1 MGCSSSEDSSTDKSL
16 GEAPMLGPASMA
28 SAGASG
34 GDSMHGSFGNT
45 APGTTPPATPLT
57 PSGASGAGGAGASMA
72 PASPSSSFDDGAE
85 PEFSG
90 AKDSAAPAMGAAVA
104 PTTTTAPGTGT
115 VQSGTLTAGAWDDN
129 RNFERFS
136 QYRSDLLQNGL
147 EGTMPTSD
155 SEHAAAHE
163 ESSAALAAHQKLD
176 IALVVDTTGS
186 MGDEIAYLQAEFLS
200 ISQAIEDAYPDAE
213 QRWAL
218 VVYKDQGDDYVVR
231 SVDFTADASSF
242 RSKLGQQSAGGG
254 GDMPEAP
261 DAALAEM
268 TGLAWRSG
276 DDVARLAFWV
286 ADAPHHAEKAADM
299 ADAVRA
305 THDLGV
311 HIYPVASSGIN
322 ELTELTMRS
331 SAQLTGGRYL
341 FLTDDSGVGGEHK
354 EPTIPCYFVTR
365 LDHAIERMVGIE
377 MSGEYAEPATDDIIR
392 TGGDPE
398 DGACTLEGGDT
409 VAIF

>member
-1 MGCSSSEDSSTDKSL
+1 M
-16 GEAPMLGPASMA
+16 
-28 SAGASG
+28 
-34 GDSMHGSFGNT
+34 T
-45 APGTTPPATPLT
+45 A
-57 PSGASGAGGAGASMA
+57 
-72 PASPSSSFDDGAE
+72 PSSSFDDGAE
-85 PEFSG
+85 PEFSAG
-90 AKDSAAPAMGAAVA
+90 AKDAALPASGTSVA
-104 PTTTTAPGTGT
+104 RTPAPGPGTGN
-115 VQSGTLTAGAWDDN
+115 VQAGTLTAGAWDDN

-147 EGTMPTSD
+147 AGTMPTTD

-163 ESSAALAAHQKLD
+163 EFSAALAAHQKLD
-176 IALVVDTTGS
+176 IALVIDTTGS

-218 VVYKDQGDDYVVR
+218 VVYRDQGDDYLVR

-242 RSKLGQQSAGGG
+242 RSKLGEQSAGGG

-286 ADAPHHAEKAADM
+286 ADAPHHAEKAGDM

-311 HIYPVASSGIN
+311 HVYPVASSGIN

-377 MSGEYAEPATDDIIR
+377 MSGEYAEPAKDDIIR

>member
-1 MGCSSSEDSSTDKSL
+1 
-16 GEAPMLGPASMA
+16 MA
-28 SAGASG
+28 
-34 GDSMHGSFGNT
+34 
-45 APGTTPPATPLT
+45 
-57 PSGASGAGGAGASMA
+57 
-72 PASPSSSFDDGAE
+72 PSSSFDDSAE
-85 PEFSG
+85 EPI
-90 AKDSAAPAMGAAVA
+90 
-104 PTTTTAPGTGT
+104 APGTAPSSAVPAHSGPSTSPTTPGT
-115 VQSGTLTAGAWDDN
+115 GSVQAGTLTAGTWDDN
-129 RNFERFS
+129 RNFDRFS

-147 EGTMPTSD
+147 AGTMPTTD
-155 SEHAAAHE
+155 AEHAAAHE
-163 ESSAALAAHQKLD
+163 KFATAPAAHKQLD
-176 IALVVDTTGS
+176 VALVVDTTGS

-200 ISQAIEDAYPDAE
+200 ISQTIEDAYPDAE

-218 VVYKDQGDDYVVR
+218 VLYKDDGDLYVVK
-231 SVDFTADASSF
+231 SVDFTTDASSF
-242 RSKLGQQSAGGG
+242 RSKLGEASASGG

-268 TGLAWRSG
+268 TGLAWRVG

-286 ADAPHHAEKAADM
+286 ADAPHHAEKATDM

-305 THDLGV
+305 TRDLDV
-311 HIYPVASSGIN
+311 HIYPVASSGVN

-377 MSGEYAEPATDDIIR
+377 MSGEYAEPGASDIIR
-392 TGGDPE
+392 TGGDPQ
-398 DGACTLEGGDT
+398 DGACTLESGDQ
-409 VAIF
+409 VRIF